1 VEHMTDHPL
10 VGLYLIAIMKFP
22 FVGQVISS
30 DMENGGWIITE
41 VTFPT
46 SEDYLEGPF
55 HTPGQVPFTI
65 IIEAMAGSAGRLI
78 GMMSEDNLIAM
89 MVKVEKA
96 DMLVPVAAGERMLV
110 RSELLGIQDTTGEK
124 IGFAR
129 ASIQAVVS
137 DRPVADARISFLCVP
152 TKGF

>member
-1 VEHMTDHPL
+1 
-10 VGLYLIAIMKFP
+10 MKFP

-30 DMENGGWIITE
+30 DMENGGRIVTE

-46 SEDYLEGPF
+46 SEDYLNGPF
-55 HTPGQVPFTI
+55 HPPGQVPFTI
-65 IIEAMAGSAGRLI
+65 ILEAMAGSAGRLI
-78 GMMSEDNLIAM
+78 GMMSEDNSVAM
-89 MVKVEKA
+89 MVKVETA
-96 DMLVPVAAGERMLV
+96 NMFAPVGAGDRMLV

-129 ASIQAVVS
+129 AFIQAVVS